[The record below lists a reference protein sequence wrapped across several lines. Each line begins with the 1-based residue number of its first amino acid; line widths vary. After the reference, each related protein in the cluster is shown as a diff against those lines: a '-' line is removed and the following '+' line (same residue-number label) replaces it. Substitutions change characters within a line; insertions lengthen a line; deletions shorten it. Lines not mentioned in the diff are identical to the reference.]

1 MSSIRISIGE
11 GFDFSGLT
19 VLVMATRVT
28 FKGRLTQVVGRILR
42 PSEGKNPLVID
53 FMDARVSVLRYRA
66 RQRWK

>member
-19 VLVMATRVT
+19 VLVMAAPVT

-42 PSEGKNPLVID
+42 PSII
-53 FMDARVSVLRYRA
+53 
-66 RQRWK
+66 RQETAGN